1 MITWYGYFLSISDH
15 LLVTEDMISG
25 RQVLPRLAEG

>member
-1 MITWYGYFLSISDH
+1 MTTRYGYFLSISDH
-15 LLVTEDMISG
+15 LPVTEDMIGG